1 MFPDGLGD
9 PSGSE
14 TIRQINN
21 GNNESFVQKLQHLI
35 KFREYKDGKLV
46 HWLPSHPRL
55 GYWAYIMY
63 CFEKRFLDQENWY
76 IKQTFGETIP
86 TIDKLCAMLQSNNY
100 LQLISKTQYNAKNIV
115 ATNLYW
121 YPVKQQFRYTLQQHG
136 APTIVFILSCSEL
149 CSSEFRALFSDAS
162 NYYL

>member
-1 MFPDGLGD
+1 
-9 PSGSE
+9 
-14 TIRQINN
+14 
-21 GNNESFVQKLQHLI
+21 
-35 KFREYKDGKLV
+35 
-46 HWLPSHPRL
+46 
-55 GYWAYIMY
+55 
-63 CFEKRFLDQENWY
+63 
-76 IKQTFGETIP
+76 
-86 TIDKLCAMLQSNNY
+86 MLQPNNY